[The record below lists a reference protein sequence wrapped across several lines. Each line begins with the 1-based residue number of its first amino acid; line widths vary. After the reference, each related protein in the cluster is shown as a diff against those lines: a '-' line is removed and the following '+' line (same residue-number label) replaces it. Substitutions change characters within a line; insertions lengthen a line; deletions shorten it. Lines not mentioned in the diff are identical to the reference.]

1 MGAWPFFLIGGLIVG
16 ADAAPFT
23 SRTALKTAVDNCLAV
38 DATGVTCCATA
49 DCGPAGSAEMK
60 DWDVSSVTNMNSM
73 FNQASAFNADLSSWD
88 VSSVTTMGYMFYQA
102 SVFNADLSSW
112 NVSSVTTMY
121 RMFHRCHEL
130 CHGSAAMS
138 IIPSWYLE
146 ECPPGHVG
154 VVGQVCTVCLPGT
167 WQGYEGRPSCIACL
181 TVDRCPGGFSCADG
195 HTGEGCYDC
204 DNNFYM
210 LEDVC
215 YPCKQDARFFGLLF
229 LGLSVFVVLIAAV
242 AFPGKVKAAWKRLKR
257 TEKYAKPRIE
267 KLQKEAMDT
276 RDRASKFGAIIFL
289 LSLIT
294 FLQIQTLV
302 VSVRVPWP
310 RAITALFEALNDIVN
325 FDAFGVINP
334 ECSFR
339 DFSQEFSWLIRL
351 CTPVVILFF
360 VAGGTTYISRKSGD
374 TLDGVIRLVVQVLHV
389 TFVGNTVH
397 ALLPLDCAEYA
408 CIEPEDETHKPC
420 YDGKH
425 RVMESMPEVV
435 CSSEDSNYVI
445 FLACSISGF
454 ILYVVAYVAFIAYVL
469 RHIKISAQKH
479 KDYVPSDSDGG
490 GDVEVQHQPHGREI
504 EDITL
509 EVVDDVAEPMAQTGG
524 GTSPVKAVTAGPVIE
539 SNASAPSI
547 QPKAGT
553 DTANSP
559 GDEGEDEE
567 LDSFERVLK
576 KLHPVVQR
584 QIARYGVLILPYSQR
599 AWAWEL
605 VSMVRKTLMALTAV
619 FYTTKPIMQLEL
631 MLSQNVVWLVLL
643 LWFRPFC
650 AVPFMGGPLE
660 RLYEEPRLEGSDKRW
675 SSGNIVEIC
684 MASGTVALSA
694 IGLSVGDGDP
704 AALVVFFFAQ
714 LLIVGMFVARAIVMV
729 GEPGPFFGP
738 SLDRA
743 WESIA
748 AQAEKVLDFIL
759 SKIRPTVRD
768 FILSKIRPKGNEAVQ
783 ARWRAA
789 KNVIGAVNRT
799 SQPSH

>member
-1 MGAWPFFLIGGLIVG
+1 
-16 ADAAPFT
+16 
-23 SRTALKTAVDNCLAV
+23 
-38 DATGVTCCATA
+38 
-49 DCGPAGSAEMK
+49 
-60 DWDVSSVTNMNSM
+60 
-73 FNQASAFNADLSSWD
+73 
-88 VSSVTTMGYMFYQA
+88 
-102 SVFNADLSSW
+102 
-112 NVSSVTTMY
+112 
-121 RMFHRCHEL
+121 
-130 CHGSAAMS
+130 
-138 IIPSWYLE
+138 
-146 ECPPGHVG
+146 
-154 VVGQVCTVCLPGT
+154 
-167 WQGYEGRPSCIACL
+167 
-181 TVDRCPGGFSCADG
+181 
-195 HTGEGCYDC
+195 
-204 DNNFYM
+204 M

-215 YPCKQDARFFGLLF
+215 YPCKEDAKFFGLLF
-229 LGLSVFVVLIAAV
+229 LGFSAFVVLIAAV
-242 AFPGKVKAAWKRLKR
+242 VFPGKVKAAWKRLKR
-257 TEKYAKPRIE
+257 TEKYAKARIE
-267 KLQKEAMDT
+267 KLQKKAMDS
-276 RDRASKFGAIIFL
+276 RDRASKFGAIVFL

-334 ECSFR
+334 KCSFEPG
-339 DFSQEFSWLIRL
+339 FTVSWMIRL
-351 CTPVVILFF
+351 FTPVVILLF
-360 VAGGTTYISRKSGD
+360 VAGGGAAYISRNSGEGD
-374 TLDGVIRLVVQVLHV
+374 TLDGIIRLVVQVLHV

-397 ALLPLDCAEYA
+397 ALQPLDCALYA
-408 CIEPEDETHKPC
+408 CDAETDEYC
-420 YDGKH
+420 SGNGKH
-425 RVMESMPEVV
+425 RVMESNPSIV
-435 CSSEDSNYVI
+435 CSSENGEYAP
-445 FLACSISGF
+445 FLACSILGF
-454 ILYVVAYVAFIAYVL
+454 ILYVVAYVAFIAHVL
-469 RHIKISAQKH
+469 RHTKISAQKH
-479 KDYVPSDSDGG
+479 KDYVQSDSGGG
-490 GDVEVQHQPHGREI
+490 GDVEEQHQPHGSKAKDITLGVVDGPAHEQQQEDEPHGNEI
-504 EDITL
+504 GDITL
-509 EVVDDVAEPMAQTGG
+509 EVVDDAAEPKAQTDGG
-524 GTSPVKAVTAGPVIE
+524 ASAVKAVTAGPVTE
-539 SNASAPSI
+539 SNASTPSI

-559 GDEGEDEE
+559 ADEGEDEE
-567 LDSFERVLK
+567 LDSFGRVLK

-584 QIARYGVLILPYSQR
+584 KVARYGVLFLPYSQR
-599 AWAWEL
+599 TWAWEL

-714 LLIVGMFVARAIVMV
+714 LLIVGVFIARAIVMV

>member
-60 DWDVSSVTNMNSM
+60 DWDVSSVTDMGSM
-73 FNQASAFNADLSSWD
+73 FEGATS
-88 VSSVTTMGYMFYQA
+88 
-102 SVFNADLSSW
+102 FNADLSSW

-743 WESIA
+743 WESVA
-748 AQAEKVLDFIL
+748 AQADKVIDFIL
-759 SKIRPTVRD
+759 SKIPQTVRD

>member
-1 MGAWPFFLIGGLIVG
+1 MLELLGRYAPFVFLGHGKGLRVDRVVSRASQLIGVLEAFPALMVTRER
-16 ADAAPFT
+16 AAT
-23 SRTALKTAVDNCLAV
+23 
-38 DATGVTCCATA
+38 
-49 DCGPAGSAEMK
+49 
-60 DWDVSSVTNMNSM
+60 
-73 FNQASAFNADLSSWD
+73 
-88 VSSVTTMGYMFYQA
+88 
-102 SVFNADLSSW
+102 
-112 NVSSVTTMY
+112 
-121 RMFHRCHEL
+121 
-130 CHGSAAMS
+130 
-138 IIPSWYLE
+138 
-146 ECPPGHVG
+146 
-154 VVGQVCTVCLPGT
+154 
-167 WQGYEGRPSCIACL
+167 IAI
-181 TVDRCPGGFSCADG
+181 D
-195 HTGEGCYDC
+195 
-204 DNNFYM
+204 NFYM

-257 TEKYAKPRIE
+257 TEKYAKARIE

-334 ECSFR
+334 KCSTQG
-339 DFSQEFSWLIRL
+339 DYSQEGSWLIRL

-408 CIEPEDETHKPC
+408 CIEPEDDTHKPC

-435 CSSEDSNYVI
+435 CTTDDHEYVF

-524 GTSPVKAVTAGPVIE
+524 GTSAIKAVTAGPVTE

-584 QIARYGVLILPYSQR
+584 QIARYGVLVLPYSQR

-675 SSGNIVEIC
+675 SSGNVVEIC

-714 LLIVGMFVARAIVMV
+714 LLIVGVFVARAIVMV